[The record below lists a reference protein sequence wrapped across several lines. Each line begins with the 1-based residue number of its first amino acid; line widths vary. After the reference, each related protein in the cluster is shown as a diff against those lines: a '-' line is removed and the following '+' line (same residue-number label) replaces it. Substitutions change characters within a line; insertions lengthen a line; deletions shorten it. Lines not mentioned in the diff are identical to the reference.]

1 MRSYDINKKIL
12 DKLDDI
18 AVAIYPEI
26 ENDDTDSNHTRTYDN
41 DDDYLSKL
49 EKIETAIING
59 GGSSKELIISE
70 LCCLNCYGGDQTGI
84 PTMSSLPKYNDY
96 NQYLT
101 YNTSTRKFEVI
112 ADFTAILTG
121 WVRNYDRASSTF
133 SEGCT
138 YINNT
143 RVLYYQVSE
152 VRVDAKSGATS
163 KLYCLK
169 TGDTIYPYTPSRNG
183 YPEQHLKIY
192 MCEPSTQSS
201 VLEKVNALSD
211 EGVT

>member
-26 ENDDTDSNHTRTYDN
+26 ENGDSDSNHTRTYDN

-59 GGSSKELIISE
+59 GGSKELVISE
-70 LCCLNCYGGDQTGI
+70 LCCLHCYGNANIEI
-84 PTMSSLPKYNDY
+84 PTRSSMPTYNNY
-96 NQYLT
+96 SQYLT
-101 YNTSTRKFEVI
+101 YNTTTRKFEVI
-112 ADFTAILTG
+112 SNFTAILTG

-133 SEGCT
+133 SEGST

-143 RVLYYQVSE
+143 RVLYYQVTELKTDS
-152 VRVDAKSGATS
+152 KKGATS
-163 KLYCLK
+163 MLYYLK
-169 TGDTIYPYTPSRNG
+169 PGDTIYPYTPSRNG

-192 MCEPSTQSS
+192 MCEPSVEDG
-201 VLEKVNALSD
+201 VLSKVTGWSD
-211 EGVT
+211 EGAT